1 MAKKEQYFV
10 IDFDSTFTQVEAM
23 EELAAISLKND
34 PEKEL
39 IIEKI
44 KQLTDLAMDG
54 KMPFPMSLK
63 ARIALLSAKK
73 YHLQMLVNK
82 LRKKVSVSF
91 ARNKAFFKEYQGR
104 VFIVSGG
111 FKEFIEPVVK
121 PYFIDADCVFANTF
135 VYDKKNNII
144 GSDENNFLAQ
154 EQGKVKLL
162 KHLKLKGDVC
172 VIGDGY
178 TDYELFEAG
187 MANSFFAFTE
197 NISRPSVINKAKNI
211 ASSLDEILFKEKLPM
226 AISFP
231 KSKIKTLLWGEDCF
245 AAEAILKK
253 EAYQIKKLS
262 VKTDIN
268 LLIQEAQQS
277 QIIIF
282 QPNLPYKNLLQIS
295 ESKCLSMGVWGEL
308 DDKDFGVQLAKRG
321 IALLGSSYAHTRS
334 VLELGLMMILQLFR
348 QQEEELPG
356 KTIGIVGYGH
366 SGSLLS
372 VMASHLGMDILYYD
386 IDDRPPLG
394 NAKRMKFLPDLLKK
408 SDLVFLAAGRR
419 FNKQLLIGAK
429 ELKLMKPNAILINM
443 GYDYA
448 VDLNAVK
455 DALNSN
461 KLGGF
466 GIDCLQEDSYKKTSK
481 FKNTVS
487 FLNKRL
493 ATHQTKNNIA
503 EIVCERTI
511 DFMNTGSSQSCD
523 NFPRL
528 NLPPLSAG
536 HRFIHIHKNVP
547 GVLAQINGVLAAKK
561 INISGQYLKT
571 NEAIGYVIT
580 DVDKQYEK
588 EVISELKE
596 IPATLKFR
604 VLY

>member
-1 MAKKEQYFV
+1 
-10 IDFDSTFTQVEAM
+10 
-23 EELAAISLKND
+23 
-34 PEKEL
+34 
-39 IIEKI
+39 
-44 KQLTDLAMDG
+44 
-54 KMPFPMSLK
+54 
-63 ARIALLSAKK
+63 
-73 YHLQMLVNK
+73 
-82 LRKKVSVSF
+82 
-91 ARNKAFFKEYQGR
+91 
-104 VFIVSGG
+104 
-111 FKEFIEPVVK
+111 
-121 PYFIDADCVFANTF
+121 
-135 VYDKKNNII
+135 
-144 GSDENNFLAQ
+144 
-154 EQGKVKLL
+154 
-162 KHLKLKGDVC
+162 
-172 VIGDGY
+172 
-178 TDYELFEAG
+178 
-187 MANSFFAFTE
+187 
-197 NISRPSVINKAKNI
+197 
-211 ASSLDEILFKEKLPM
+211 LFKEKLPM